1 MFQNGFFSK
10 HSREWKFKYETLKYQ
25 KYIYIINSFLW
36 QGTWYPYTAFFQHFK
51 KYLSYI
57 LISSLNQAYS
67 SHYFYLLAHIWLNML
82 ITWLYLMKGSVFG
95 CFRFPTEHT
104 DGQGGSWQMQVHPF
118 LFLLLFQ
125 SKLWNHSNPFKI
137 N

>member
-1 MFQNGFFSK
+1 MFQNGFFLSILENESSNMK
-10 HSREWKFKYETLKYQ
+10 LQNIRN
-25 KYIYIINSFLW
+25 IYIINSFLW
-36 QGTWYPYTAFFQHFK
+36 QGTWYLHCFFPALQKIPF
-51 KYLSYI
+51 L
-57 LISSLNQAYS
+57 
-67 SHYFYLLAHIWLNML
+67 YFDFFIESGLFLPFLYLLAHIWLNML